1 MFSFYK
7 FQYYSPNKVHT
18 GVLWGDLKE
27 EDHLEGSAIDSR
39 IILKWIFE
47 TWVGRLWS
55 GSIWVRIETGG
66 GML

>member
-27 EDHLEGSAIDSR
+27 EDHLEDSAIDSR

-47 TWVGRLWS
+47 TWVGRL
-55 GSIWVRIETGG
+55 
-66 GML
+66 